1 MWQKQIEEIL
11 AQANLKPEI
20 NWEKF
25 FETIMPM
32 VLLVMLFS
40 VGAGVIHSSES
51 RQKLRMAL
59 ADLGLPPGKIEKT
72 IDWLIKNGTRPMK
85 QEQNN
90 GRTGDGIYS
99 G

>member
-11 AQANLKPEI
+11 GQANLEPVVS
-20 NWEKF
+20 WEKF
-25 FETIMPM
+25 FEKIMPM

-40 VGAGVIHSSES
+40 VGAGVIHSPEA
-51 RQKLRMAL
+51 RQRIRTGL
-59 ADLGLPPGKIEKT
+59 ADLGFPPEKVEKT

-85 QEQNN
+85 QERND
-90 GRTGDGIYS
+90 GRTGDSIYS